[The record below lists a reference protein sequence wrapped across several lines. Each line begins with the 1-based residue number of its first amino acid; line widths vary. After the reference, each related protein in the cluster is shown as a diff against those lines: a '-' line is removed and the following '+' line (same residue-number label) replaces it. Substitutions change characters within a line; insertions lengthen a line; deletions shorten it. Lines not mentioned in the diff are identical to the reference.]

1 MATCQEKEIN
11 PADGAERLQ
20 RHQRESPGTCAAS
33 SKFFFSFF
41 LPSSPPLAD
50 KKEINKK
57 FSPCRVAI
65 SESIDTSAFIRRSI
79 TRVGIYTPTIN
90 TKVYQA
96 PSYSSPPGRLLRPA
110 GRRSAIAQCSSLY
123 IKRINFRSVLK
134 ATCCLRLLGRRVAL
148 PSVCVRV
155 LRHDD
160 NVGAH

>member
-1 MATCQEKEIN
+1 MEQSGFKDT
-11 PADGAERLQ
+11 
-20 RHQRESPGTCAAS
+20 RESHRGPVRLSQNS
-33 SKFFFSFF
+33 SFSFF
-41 LPSSPPLAD
+41 LHPPLWRI

-90 TKVYQA
+90 TKVYQP

-123 IKRINFRSVLK
+123 IKRISFRSVLK